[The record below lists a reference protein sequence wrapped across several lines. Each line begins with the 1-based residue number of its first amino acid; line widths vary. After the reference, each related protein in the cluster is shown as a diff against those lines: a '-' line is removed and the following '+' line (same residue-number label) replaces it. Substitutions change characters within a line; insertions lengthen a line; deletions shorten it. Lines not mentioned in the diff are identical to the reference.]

1 MAWTIITP
9 SPDFTPFITG
19 TSYDGEFITDQL
31 YKCGQ
36 TALNGSFTIQFKG
49 NVPLN
54 DDGSEYF
61 SAQTVYNLTDSC
73 SEKCEP
79 IVAWFSGGTN
89 QNNIIVNNENIN
101 YIKMKRIDCEI
112 VVYRSD
118 SFMSNPYVLNGNF
131 YFQNNYSS
139 TSNTACVSC
148 ANSAYTP
155 DVTSSC
161 ANTEIWG
168 SGNIIEVGNANHVVK
183 FWPNSASTN
192 GNKSITYYHYIDSA
206 TTAVTSSTTE
216 VGNNQYK
223 INGSEAESATMITGN
238 NYLLRLYIPGS
249 TTKSTCPIRY
259 IGKES
264 FKDNK
269 NLSALTVGCD
279 VGIIGENAFSGCTS
293 LTYIDFPREEKYV
306 IANSAFTN
314 CCGSS
319 DTKLDLKDVLSI
331 GNSSFKDC
339 TKLTKVRIGGT
350 IENIQQYAFS
360 GCANLSEVWICKKYP
375 PYLGSGTSQGDVAS
389 FGDVFPSGVKIKVP
403 KDESNPGDVINR
415 YKDRWHLGDDID
427 IEEVSECSWD
437 AVIAN

>member
-1 MAWTIITP
+1 MAWEIINP
-9 SPDFTPFITG
+9 SPTGFNPFTTG
-19 TSYDGEFITDQL
+19 KSYDGEFITDQL

-36 TALNGSFTIQFKG
+36 NALNGSFTIQFKG

-54 DDGSEYF
+54 DDGSPIEYF
-61 SAQTVYNLTDSC
+61 SAETVYNLTDSC

-89 QNNIIVNNENIN
+89 QNNIIVNNESIN

-118 SFMSNPYVLNGNF
+118 SFAYNPYVLNKYF
-131 YFQNNYSS
+131 YLQNNYTV

-155 DVTSSC
+155 DVTTSPC
-161 ANTEIWG
+161 TEIWG

-223 INGSEAESATMITGN
+223 INGGEIESATMITGN

-249 TTKSTCPIRY
+249 TTNSTCPIRY

-269 NLSALTVGCD
+269 NLSALTVGCN
-279 VGIIGENAFSGCTS
+279 VGIIGENAFSGCS
-293 LTYIDFPREEKYV
+293 GLTYIDFPSEEYV

-314 CCGSS
+314 CCISG

-339 TKLTKVRIGGT
+339 TQLTKVRIGGK

-375 PYLGSGTSQGDVAS
+375 PYLGSGSSQGDVAS
-389 FGDVFPSGVKIKVP
+389 FGDVFQNGVKIKVP
-403 KDESNPGDVINR
+403 KDESNPGSVINR
-415 YKDRWHLGDDID
+415 YKERWGNNID
-427 IEEVSECSWD
+427 IEEVSECSWN